1 MPYVNGAVSIDN
13 GYGILWDDILRGKN
27 LDAIKY
33 AKREAKSQDLY
44 IVAIPQDPDRGH
56 KLTEDELNK
65 SYDMY
70 MGMTKPFRRRADWIT
85 LNYLGLNNQ
94 QLYDFAMQ
102 DFYKAKKITD
112 EKNRVFDGNAATS
125 YDDLHINESYIPDH
139 EKIADIDM
147 CFAGRT
153 DMAYLSE
160 IAQEWIADTGIVI
173 VDPWLINDINQLE
186 EVWQANNAMVKRHR
200 LRADQKSVDL
210 WGLTCQEIYLG
221 LKKKLE
227 RFGQD
232 RIFNPALD
240 DNYMQYRTE
249 STMIRD
255 YIFKVIKEGDI
266 SNYELTTVLANQ
278 YNKPELYDR
287 AASKKLINT
296 AIDYF
301 ETINNVPS
309 AEFDYTDLPAYE
321 PDDMIDMGVTP
332 HDSSESD
339 GEFSGDIIPSTI
351 MEKWFAEYY
360 NFFETGIMTDE
371 YVDYNKQR
379 IVALDRLF
387 RVPYS
392 RNDKW
397 KHEVSCLGWDPNIEF
412 NEENR
417 ATIDRVRNLHFK
429 EMVNYYSFVDVSHK
443 YFQEAEVEI
452 NINEKQPAK
461 IPIYIVL
468 MQGNS
473 PIAKN
478 IQKATGTIY
487 SHAMISLDP
496 SLTRCFSFGI
506 GDDRRDN
513 GFIIESIRSEKKH
526 PKNHQLKVYTTF
538 VTPESFDTI
547 QKNITWFIE
556 HQRQT
561 LYGYKNLI
569 TYLFKIPYERDTR
582 LMCSQFVDRMLK
594 LGKIDFTKTTSS
606 LVSPGDLD
614 NAAKKSKKIYKV
626 YEGTI
631 GDYKEGKVAGTVT
644 KLSSKAKTFNESTK
658 YLTPLTYLRLFN
670 ENASMYECVNFNECD
685 EEVKFIHDA
694 LLKPIYEAK
703 EAPIQIERNGDLEI
717 KNPKFSPAADY
728 ASSHKMLQMYAKNL
742 ENGKE
747 GSLDGIK
754 SELARQWSDLLY
766 IEAKLYG
773 KSIMRSTK
781 RKEFTD
787 TRAHIIADYK
797 KYLPLVLEKEPDFDF
812 QQYYLVSPYAR
823 DTYVV
828 KGSTIDGIIKI
839 LKKIK

>member
-1 MPYVNGAVSIDN
+1 MPYVSDSSKLDN
-13 GYGILWDDILRGKN
+13 GYGVLWDDILRGKN

-33 AKREAKSQDLY
+33 AKREARSQDLY
-44 IVAIPQDPDRGH
+44 LVAIPQDPERGH

-65 SYDMY
+65 SYDKY

-94 QLYDFAMQ
+94 QIYDFAMQ
-102 DFYKAKKITD
+102 DFFKMKKITN
-112 EKNRVFDGNAATS
+112 EKNRVFDGNAASS
-125 YDDLHINESYIPDH
+125 YDDLHINESYVPDH
-139 EKIADIDM
+139 EKIEDIDM

-153 DMAYLSE
+153 DMGYISE
-160 IAQEWIADTGIVI
+160 IAQEWIADTGII
-173 VDPWLINDINQLE
+173 LVDPWLINDINQLE
-186 EVWQANNAMVKRHR
+186 EVWQANNSMVKRHR

-227 RFGQD
+227 RLGQD
-232 RIFNPALD
+232 KIFNPALD

-255 YIFKVIKEGDI
+255 YLFKVIKEGDI

-278 YNKPELYDR
+278 FNKPEFYDR
-287 AASKKLINT
+287 SASRKLINT

-309 AEFDYTDLPAYE
+309 AEIDYTDLPAYE
-321 PDDMIDMGVTP
+321 PDDMIDMGVVP
-332 HDSSESD
+332 HSDPESD

-379 IVALDRLF
+379 IAALDKLY
-387 RVPYS
+387 RVPYD
-392 RNDKW
+392 RNEKW
-397 KHEVSCLGWDPNIEF
+397 KLEVSSLGWDPNIEF
-412 NEENR
+412 NESNR
-417 ATIDRVRNLHFK
+417 ADIDKIRNLHFK
-429 EMVNYYSFVDVSHK
+429 EMVNYYSFIDISHK
-443 YFQEAEVEI
+443 YFQEADVEI
-452 NINEKQPAK
+452 DISTGKPK
-461 IPIYIVL
+461 KYPIYIVL

-473 PIAKN
+473 PIAKR
-478 IQKATGTIY
+478 IQHATGTIY

-506 GDDRRDN
+506 GDYRKDN
-513 GFIIESIRSEKKH
+513 GFIIESIRSEKRH

-538 VTPESFDTI
+538 ITEDSYKTI
-547 QKNITWFIE
+547 EKNITWFIE

-594 LGKIDFTKTTSS
+594 LGNIDFTKTTSS

-631 GDYKEGKVAGTVT
+631 GEYKEGKVAGTVT

-658 YLTPLTYLRLFN
+658 YITPLTYLRLFN
-670 ENASMYECVNFNECD
+670 ENKSMLESIDFSSD
-685 EEVKFIHDA
+685 EECRFIA
-694 LLKPIYEAK
+694 EKLIFPIDEAR
-703 EAPIQIERNGDLEI
+703 EAPIQINSKGDVEI
-717 KNPKFSPAADY
+717 RTSKFDPAHDY
-728 ASSHKMLQMYAKNL
+728 ASSHKLIQMYEKNL
-742 ENGKE
+742 KNGKE

-754 SELARQWSDLLY
+754 SELARQWSTLLW
-766 IEAKLYG
+766 IEDKLYG
-773 KSIMRSTK
+773 KSIMRKDK
-781 RKEFTD
+781 RKSYMD
-787 TRAHIIADYK
+787 TRAHIIADHK
-797 KYLPLVLEKEPDFDF
+797 KYLAIVLDKDPEFNFDNYF
-812 QQYYLVSPYAR
+812 TYSPYCR
-823 DTYVV
+823 D
-828 KGSTIDGIIKI
+828 STVIHKDTINGIIKGI
-839 LKKIK
+839 KKLL